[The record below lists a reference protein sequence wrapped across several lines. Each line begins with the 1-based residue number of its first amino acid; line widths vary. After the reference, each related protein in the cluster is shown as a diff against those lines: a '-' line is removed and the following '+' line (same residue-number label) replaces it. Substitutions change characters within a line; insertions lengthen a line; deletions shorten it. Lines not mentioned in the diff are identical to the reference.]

1 MKINNEISF
10 FAIELFQ
17 GYINRGV
24 ADALLSRRV
33 YCQVVQFSR
42 IINAIVYSAITSF
55 TDIHARR
62 GLKKRY
68 TFYVTRN
75 RSPMHRAIYNLRYN
89 LPLSHE
95 CLSQTPDGP
104 SSRIALWRFS
114 RRARDENSSKFPLHS
129 RSGLRW
135 STKFEYC
142 AEAFIEHRYNQG
154 KCHKILWES

>member
-1 MKINNEISF
+1 MKFLF
-10 FAIELFQ
+10 FTIKLFQ

-33 YCQVVQFSR
+33 YCQVVQFLR
-42 IINAIVYSAITSF
+42 IINAIIHSAITSF
-55 TDIHARR
+55 TDIHARS
-62 GLKKRY
+62 GLKERY
-68 TFYVTRN
+68 TFYITRN
-75 RSPMHRAIYNLRYN
+75 RSPMHRAIYNLCYN
-89 LPLSHE
+89 LPLSRE

-104 SSRIALWRFS
+104 SRSSRIALWRFS

-154 KCHKILWES
+154 KRHKILGES